1 MTTPPDLLA
10 GLSTR
15 IAGIINAHLA
25 GLATCKGVT
34 GRLDLEALKT
44 TTFPAPAVV
53 VSRIGMGQAEGY
65 SGPAWSYDLQMAAFV
80 ITIDKLGLRRDE
92 ANAAICQQL
101 LGLIPG
107 RVWALPD
114 YLGGARNV
122 QETAQHTSA
131 VTHSI
136 TDVARSA
143 GDTGATAERVLG
155 AATDLSQ
162 QADRLT
168 SEVSKFLTS
177 IRAA

>member
-10 GLSTR
+10 GLPNR
-15 IAGIINAHLA
+15 IAGIINSYLP

-53 VSRIGMGQAEGY
+53 VSRISMGQADGY

-80 ITIDKLGLRRDE
+80 ITVEKLGLRRDE

-122 QETAQHTSA
+122 AETPI
-131 VTHSI
+131 VTALTEKAGLALTAI
-136 TDVARSA
+136 TW
-143 GDTGATAERVLG
+143 
-155 AATDLSQ
+155 SQ
-162 QADRLT
+162 QIGLT
-168 SEVSKFLTS
+168 AAPVSEPIPVELYTRQAPETDFTPLEVQP
-177 IRAA
+177 

>member
-10 GLSTR
+10 GLTTR
-15 IAGIINAHLA
+15 IAGIIHARLP

-80 ITIDKLGLRRDE
+80 ITVEKLGLRRDE

-114 YLGGARNV
+114 YLDGARNV
-122 QETAQHTSA
+122 AETPI
-131 VTHSI
+131 VTALTEKAGLALTAI
-136 TDVARSA
+136 TW
-143 GDTGATAERVLG
+143 
-155 AATDLSQ
+155 SQ
-162 QADRLT
+162 QIGLISAPV
-168 SEVSKFLTS
+168 SEPIPVELYTRQVPETDFTPLEVQP
-177 IRAA
+177 